1 MSEAIVQIGEHKA
14 TLEAMRLTW
23 SCPTDQKLEERLNLW
38 IDSRR
43 TYQPDPLVFYSA
55 EAAKHFGGKVL
66 KADRMKYTFNPN
78 EIY

>member
-23 SCPTDQKLEERLNLW
+23 SCPTDQELAERLNRW

-43 TYQPDPLVFYSA
+43 TYQPDHLDFYSA
-55 EAAKHFGGKVL
+55 EAAKAFGGKVL
-66 KADRMKYTFNPN
+66 KVDRLKYKFDRNA
-78 EIY
+78 IY